1 MGTMLARV
9 LRGRTGI
16 FIAAAILLGAGL
28 TACGTASDAAATA
41 TSTPNCTRVRTTQA
55 ISGTITAVS
64 AGGIQVTNASGAV
77 TAVQFTTTT
86 RITRIVTT
94 TAASLTA
101 GTSVQ
106 VTPDTTGSTA
116 LRIVITSQGTGG
128 PGGFGDGTGGARGTP
143 PAGLNP
149 ACLGTRTPG
158 TGPFQ
163 GGRGQG
169 AVTRGTV
176 TSASSVHVVLTDSSG
191 ETLAFAITPATVIL
205 TSAAGTPSDLTS
217 GSKVTVTGTRSG
229 STLVARSIV
238 LQPPTA
244 AQ

>member
-9 LRGRTGI
+9 LHGRTGI

-28 TACGTASDAAATA
+28 TACGTASGAAATA
-41 TSTPNCTRVRTTQA
+41 TSTPNCTRVRTTQSV
-55 ISGTITAVS
+55 SGTITAVS

-77 TAVQFTTTT
+77 TAVQLTTTT

-94 TAASLTA
+94 SVASLTA

-116 LRIVITSQGTGG
+116 LRIVITPQGTGG
-128 PGGFGDGTGGARGTP
+128 PGGFGGARGTP

-217 GSKVTVTGTRSG
+217 GSKVAVTGTRSG